1 MLTDWINDSN
11 LKLLTHTDN
20 WRKAVEIALQPMIDN
35 GAVQPQYLNAI
46 YDMHEQIGPYY
57 VLGEGI
63 AMPHARPEE
72 GVNHTALSLLIIS
85 EGVNFGSEDNDPVY
99 VIFAL
104 AAIDSHS
111 HIEMIAS
118 LSQLFC
124 RDGVV
129 EQLRQARDK
138 SAVLNILQQF

>member
-1 MLTDWINDSN
+1 MLTDWINHSN
-11 LKLLTHTDN
+11 LNLLTHTDN

-35 GAVQPQYLNAI
+35 GAVQPRYLNAI

-72 GVNHTALSLLIIS
+72 GVNHTGLSLLIVS
-85 EGVNFGSEDNDPVY
+85 EGVSFGSEDNDPVY
-99 VIFAL
+99 IIFAL

-124 RDGVV
+124 EDNVV

-138 SAVLNILQQF
+138 AAVMKILQQF

>member
-11 LKLLTHTDN
+11 LNLLTHTDN
-20 WRKAVEIALQPMIDN
+20 WRKAVEIALQPMIDT
-35 GAVQPQYLNAI
+35 GAVQPRYLNAI

-72 GVNHTALSLLIIS
+72 GVNYTALSLLIIS

-124 RDGVV
+124 QDGVV